1 MRELMNS
8 TRNKA
13 LLARRSAIGLAGALL
28 IAGCAPQSY
37 LVLLEN
43 PGGGTGKVLVTGPGG
58 QQASVERAGDAL
70 ALAADGPRPLMVD
83 GDQVQ
88 RDFGAALAAQPPL
101 PESFLL
107 YFEGGERL
115 TAESLAR
122 LPAILAAIGRRPAAD
137 VSIIGHTDTVGN
149 ASANEGLGL
158 ARAEAVRKLLES
170 EGAKPLEMNA
180 TSHGE
185 RNPLIPTP
193 DETQEPRNRRV
204 EVTVR

>member
-1 MRELMNS
+1 MRIAMNS
-8 TRNKA
+8 
-13 LLARRSAIGLAGALL
+13 ARRAFLSRSAAGLIGALL
-28 IAGCAPQSY
+28 LAGCAPQSY

-43 PGGGTGKVLVTGPGG
+43 PGGGNGKVLVTGASGR
-58 QQASVERAGDAL
+58 QAGVERAGDAL
-70 ALAADGPRPLMVD
+70 ALNADGPRPLVVD
-83 GDQVQ
+83 ADQVQ

-122 LPAILAAIGRRPAAD
+122 LPDILAAIARRPAAD
-137 VSIIGHTDTVGN
+137 VSIIGHTDTMGN